1 MGHVRGLEKYEWVT
15 WKVKIRL
22 SIVYGKRVWWL
33 LGGGHGWWFFPE
45 VVNIVVY

>member
-33 LGGGHGWWFFPE
+33 LGGGAWL
-45 VVNIVVY
+45 VVFSGSG